1 MTGHWGTRAP
11 EHFAIVRQQ
20 VFELLKI
27 GDFCPDALK
36 MMRGD
41 FPHFGAGGLFRPSER
56 EQGTDLGKRE
66 PELAGTP
73 DEGERARV
81 RRPVDAAAVGG
92 ASGTRHHPDP
102 LVIPNRLD
110 VHSGK
115 PGELADGQVLRSRRR
130 DARHELEALI
140 L

>member
-73 DEGERARV
+73 DEREHAHL
-81 RRPVDAAAVGG
+81 RRPVNPTPARGPV
-92 ASGTRHHPDP
+92 RPRQHPDP
-102 LVIPNRLD
+102 LVIANRLD
-110 VHSGK
+110 VH
-115 PGELADGQVLRSRRR
+115 PGEPGQLADGQTVPV
-130 DARHELEALI
+130 
-140 L
+140 